1 MLNEVLL
8 KHILGMVKSNLD
20 FKGAKGPRLE
30 LDYLRLVYA
39 VKEMRKQGDNAQ
51 GYLVVM
57 TDEMLNRVS
66 QWEDKYRGRGH
77 VEVISASLA
86 GRIRYKLEH
95 EKATNV
101 AGMIEGLMGDKAA
114 SHSNAN
120 IGREIGEDALNE
132 TILRLEPNVQR
143 VRDEN
148 RFPLG
153 IRWDFYGVVG

>member
-1 MLNEVLL
+1 M
-8 KHILGMVKSNLD
+8 KHILGTSKSNLD
-20 FKGAKGPRLE
+20 FKGAKGPKTE

-39 VKEMRKQGDNAQ
+39 VKEIKKQGDDAQ

-66 QWEDKYRGRGH
+66 QWEHKYRGKGH
-77 VEVISASLA
+77 VEVKSASLPE
-86 GRIRYKLEH
+86 RIRHKLEN
-95 EKATNV
+95 EKAANI
-101 AGMIEGLMGDKAA
+101 AGMIEVLIGGRPARRV
-114 SHSNAN
+114 NAN
-120 IGREIGEDALNE
+120 IGREIGEDTLIE
-132 TILRLEPNVQR
+132 IILRLEPDVHQ